1 MVPHNLRTL
10 FKIFIKIKIKKPF
23 IYTLFSYQSTW
34 FSSQIMEF
42 SRGPQQKIQR
52 NNKGIN
58 PACSLRKNYYTI
70 LEWMSMFL

>member
-1 MVPHNLRTL
+1 MIPDNLWTL
-10 FKIFIKIKIKKPF
+10 FKIFINIKIKKPF

-42 SRGPQQKIQR
+42 SRGPQHKILL
-52 NNKGIN
+52 NNNGIN
-58 PACSLRKNYYTI
+58 PACSLRKHYYTI

>member
-1 MVPHNLRTL
+1 MIPDDLRTL
-10 FKIFIKIKIKKPF
+10 FKIFINIKIKKPL

-34 FSSQIMEF
+34 FNSQIMEF
-42 SRGPQQKIQR
+42 FRGPQKKILL

-58 PACSLRKNYYTI
+58 PACSLGKHYYTI